1 MWESKDSAFPSL
13 LASSFSLPPTS
24 LLSLSQRFTQFL
36 VHTGGQRKMKC
47 PRGQDDTKAKQG
59 HEISRNFAET
69 WRVKGWK
76 TVTVGD
82 TTTSR

>member
-13 LASSFSLPPTS
+13 LASSFSLAPAS
-24 LLSLSQRFTQFL
+24 LLSLSE
-36 VHTGGQRKMKC
+36 VHSVPRSHRGGR
-47 PRGQDDTKAKQG
+47 DTKQG
-59 HEISRNFAET
+59 HGISRNFAET
-69 WRVKGWK
+69 WRVQGWK